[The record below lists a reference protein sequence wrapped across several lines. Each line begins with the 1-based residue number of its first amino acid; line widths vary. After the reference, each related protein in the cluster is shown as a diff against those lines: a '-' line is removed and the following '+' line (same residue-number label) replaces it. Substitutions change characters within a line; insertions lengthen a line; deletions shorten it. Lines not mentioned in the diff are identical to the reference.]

1 MFILRYIRMI
11 AESVERIWFA
21 DSQMRKPHPE
31 TEGMAP
37 DRLEYPEAWAKIRF
51 TGTILVLVTREGG
64 KEWIPSAVEVHA
76 IPLSR
81 MLK

>member
-1 MFILRYIRMI
+1 M
-11 AESVERIWFA
+11 WFA
-21 DSQMRKPHPE
+21 DSQMQELHPE

-37 DRLEYPEAWAKIRF
+37 DRLEYPEAWAKIRVA
-51 TGTILVLVTREGG
+51 GTILVLATTKEGG
-64 KEWIPSAVEVHA
+64 KEWIPSAVVLHA